1 MSYGRPVLESILWY
15 HRDVVAVQAQNPQV
29 FQAGERSG
37 LDALQ
42 LVVADNQGGESAK
55 AGEHLGR

>member
-1 MSYGRPVLESILWY
+1 MSDGRPVLESILWD

-42 LVVADNQGGESAK
+42 LVVADNQGGESA
-55 AGEHLGR
+55 